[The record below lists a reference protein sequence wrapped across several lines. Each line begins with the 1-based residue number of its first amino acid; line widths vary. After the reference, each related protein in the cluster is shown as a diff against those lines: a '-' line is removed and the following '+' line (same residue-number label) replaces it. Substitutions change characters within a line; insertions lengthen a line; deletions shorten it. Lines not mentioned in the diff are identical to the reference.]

1 MLIRKLFRTAWRYKA
16 QFLSMTLMV
25 AIGVGVFLGFNI
37 EWKSIEADT
46 SAFFENTNYAD
57 FRLYSETGFSET
69 DIEAIQK
76 ISGVNA
82 ATRFLSVNAEVKDT
96 KKSVALMASE
106 DYTVSTM
113 LITQGQAYERSS
125 DGIWLSDQFAEK
137 NDIAIG
143 DTMTLSYKGVEI
155 NGEVAGLCKSGE
167 MLICT
172 AMKTS

>member
-57 FRLYSETGFSET
+57 FRLYSEMGFSEM

-82 ATRFLSVNAEVKDT
+82 ATRFSLGERRGKGYKKIRSPDGVGGLYGFYYVNHSGAGIREKFGRHLAVGSVCREERYLHRGYHDP
-96 KKSVALMASE
+96 L
-106 DYTVSTM
+106 
-113 LITQGQAYERSS
+113 LQGRRNKRAR
-125 DGIWLSDQFAEK
+125 WPACAKAEK
-137 NDIAIG
+137 
-143 DTMTLSYKGVEI
+143 
-155 NGEVAGLCKSGE
+155 C
-167 MLICT
+167 
-172 AMKTS
+172 